1 MGAPVIENDSPTEII
16 IDRDKW
22 VRMRTLF
29 GESVM
34 PPDDA
39 EVTAR
44 AVNRAV
50 ALGDCTSRSRWRM
63 VALWAADYLASEKA
77 SIAELAGDGE
87 PNHEITVA
95 PYSAVCSCGDWEY
108 QGRGV
113 LGWVYLHLA
122 ESTLGRGAIT
132 GHYANEE
139 E

>member
-1 MGAPVIENDSPTEII
+1 MPLESDSPTEVII
-16 IDRDKW
+16 ERDKW

-50 ALGDCTSRSRWRM
+50 ALGDCTRKSRWRM

-77 SIAELAGDGE
+77 TILELSGE
-87 PNHEITVA
+87 GPPSHEISMA
-95 PYSAVCSCGDWEY
+95 PYSAVCSCGEWEY
-108 QGRGV
+108 HGRSV

-122 ESTLGRGAIT
+122 DSQLGRGAIT

-139 E
+139 DDA